1 MINKNSKHFL
11 AQVTSNYF
19 CAGMVIKEGTI
30 IRAAPILRKYA
41 TGKRFIEFIKYAN
54 SRGWRVN
61 VIK

>member
-1 MINKNSKHFL
+1 MTNKYSKHFL

-19 CAGMVIKEGTI
+19 CAGMIVKEGI
-30 IRAAPILRKYA
+30 IVRSAPILKKHA

-61 VIK
+61 VK